1 MIERTVSSAQVSC
14 GVAWS
19 VTVLLYATAGAIML
33 LGNWLAA
40 IFIAEVACGV
50 SAFAAVQHL
59 RTYAMRICHRIDET
73 ALERDVARLTGVPGQ
88 RVR

>member
-1 MIERTVSSAQVSC
+1 MSANQVWT
-14 GVAWS
+14 GVA
-19 VTVLLYATAGAIML
+19 VAATVGLYCASAGLMFV
-33 LGNWLAA
+33 GHWLPA

-50 SAFAAVQHL
+50 SAYAAV
-59 RTYAMRICHRIDET
+59 RAVKCYAARLCRKIDDI